1 LASSLWRFSSQACK
15 SIAISQ
21 SPLVARRL
29 LNRPGMADIFQV
41 DGFRRSLDYH
51 AERHNVLSSNLA
63 NSNTPGFR
71 PEELVRKEEKAFGGT
86 LALVRTE
93 GTHFQAAGVPAI
105 HETVISPD
113 ESRTGGLDGNTVS
126 IEREMSKLQ
135 ANDLRYQGASKLV
148 TRHLAM
154 LKYAASDA
162 NAG

>member
-1 LASSLWRFSSQACK
+1 MSDF
-15 SIAISQ
+15 
-21 SPLVARRL
+21 
-29 LNRPGMADIFQV
+29 FQV
-41 DGFRRSLDYH
+41 GGFRRSLDYH
-51 AERHNVLSSNLA
+51 AERHNVLSSNIA
-63 NSNTPGFR
+63 NANTPGFR
-71 PEELVRKEEKAFGGT
+71 PEELLRKEEEDAFGGT

-93 GTHFQAAGVPAI
+93 HEHFQAAGVPAV

-126 IEREMSKLQ
+126 LEREMSKLE